1 MGEGVARARGA
12 AGAASSR
19 SPGAGGE
26 GRGQAAAGT
35 RFSARLATLLT
46 AEQFKCTIL
55 AHSISLEVQRTIHSE
70 TELQRHRIPLKEKFT
85 NVAAR
90 SLLPCLP
97 RLPSLVGGRRFSLNA
112 SVEGIPD
119 QISSASPREARS
131 PGFERWSWVTPRAA
145 PPPASGTPRRPR
157 RPSTG
162 TGGAAPSRSQ
172 ICGLQSLA
180 LRSPCRLH
188 LRRDKDFLIFRDK
201 PGATFLTAL
210 DGKCLIFGELE
221 LAYIILIKSM
231 AIYFPLRSIPPCN

>member
-1 MGEGVARARGA
+1 MGEGVARAWGA
-12 AGAASSR
+12 AGAASAR

-97 RLPSLVGGRRFSLNA
+97 SLVGGRRFSLNA

-119 QISSASPREARS
+119 QISSASPREACS
-131 PGFERWSWVTPRAA
+131 PGFERRSWVTPGAA

-162 TGGAAPSRSQ
+162 TGGAAPCRSQ
-172 ICGLQSLA
+172 VRGLQSLA

-201 PGATFLTAL
+201 PGATFLRRL
-210 DGKCLIFGELE
+210 
-221 LAYIILIKSM
+221 M
-231 AIYFPLRSIPPCN
+231 ANVSSSAS